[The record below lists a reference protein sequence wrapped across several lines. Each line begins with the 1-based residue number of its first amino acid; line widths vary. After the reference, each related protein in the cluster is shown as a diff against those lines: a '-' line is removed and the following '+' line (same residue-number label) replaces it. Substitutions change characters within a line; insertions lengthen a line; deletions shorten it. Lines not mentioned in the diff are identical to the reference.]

1 MAHYAFL
8 NADSVVTEVIT
19 GINETELIEGL
30 LPETWYGNFRGQVCK
45 RTSYNTSGGVH
56 NGEGTPFRKNY
67 AGIGYTYDT
76 ARDAF
81 IAPKPYPSWVFNEA
95 SCMWI
100 APVPRPSTGEWR
112 WDEATVSW
120 VEVTYD

>member
-19 GINETELIEGL
+19 GIHETELIEGL

-45 RTSYNTSGGVH
+45 RTSYNTHGGVH
-56 NGEGTPFRKNY
+56 DGGGTAYRKNY

-81 IAPKPYPSWVFNEA
+81 IAPKPYASWVLDEA
-95 SCMWI
+95 TCRWG
-100 APVPRPSTGEWR
+100 APVPYPDTGMWGWNE
-112 WDEATVSW
+112 TTLSW
-120 VEVTYD
+120 VAV